1 MAENAA
7 ADGSTKSGT
16 REDVTELACR
26 TEVLGTRARDIEVL
40 NSRFRAALDSLP
52 QGLCVFDAE
61 QCVVLFNENFREI
74 YGYSTRVLYTGT
86 SIHTLLADLKSRG
99 IAKHLAAEQLAMLSP
114 GQKQRVINEVLDL
127 KISIQR
133 TRTAEG
139 GWVATYEDITEQ
151 ELVEHAKAQQAA
163 ELAHAK
169 ERLEITI
176 NNMPQGVCLF
186 DAEQRIVF
194 ANARYGELYRLT
206 PEHIRPGTS
215 LKRVLELRS
224 GQGLGFATPAD
235 LYRNINVRKNQ
246 ETQDLPDGRTIAI
259 SRTLLSD
266 GGWLTTHEDIT
277 ARRRSERRFAHIAAH
292 DALTGLPNRPH
303 FINAL
308 DRATTSGGTN
318 NIAVFLLDLDRFKAV
333 NDRLGHAAGDLLLKE
348 VANRLRLTVRE
359 DDIVARLG
367 GDEFAIIQKLAAAEP
382 SAAAALARRIINIIA
397 KPFDLEG
404 QPADVGTSIGIVMCP
419 DQGLDGPDLMKKAD
433 LALYKVKS
441 DGRNGYRIYDA
452 MMSKVVEDQK
462 VMEEELWLAL
472 DRGEFQLYYQP
483 ILDTGTSAVTA
494 GEALVR
500 WHHPQHG
507 VLAPER
513 FLPATEENGLI
524 NPLGD
529 WILQQAC
536 KDAATWPSHIK
547 LAVNLSAHQFKK
559 GNLLD
564 VVLAAL
570 AASGLSPQRLEL
582 EFTEAVLLCNQPDYL
597 QVVRQ
602 LKDIGVTIV
611 LDDFGTGYSSA
622 RHLTLS
628 LFDKI
633 KIDES
638 IVSGMTSR
646 RECSAL
652 LASAIA
658 LARGLDVAITAEG
671 VETSEQL
678 QMLSADGVD
687 FVQGHLIGYP
697 VPLADFVSENWQLA
711 ERAVAQAS

>member
-1 MAENAA
+1 
-7 ADGSTKSGT
+7 
-16 REDVTELACR
+16 
-26 TEVLGTRARDIEVL
+26 
-40 NSRFRAALDSLP
+40 
-52 QGLCVFDAE
+52 
-61 QCVVLFNENFREI
+61 
-74 YGYSTRVLYTGT
+74 
-86 SIHTLLADLKSRG
+86 
-99 IAKHLAAEQLAMLSP
+99 
-114 GQKQRVINEVLDL
+114 
-127 KISIQR
+127 
-133 TRTAEG
+133 
-139 GWVATYEDITEQ
+139 
-151 ELVEHAKAQQAA
+151 
-163 ELAHAK
+163 
-169 ERLEITI
+169 
-176 NNMPQGVCLF
+176 
-186 DAEQRIVF
+186 
-194 ANARYGELYRLT
+194 
-206 PEHIRPGTS
+206 
-215 LKRVLELRS
+215 
-224 GQGLGFATPAD
+224 
-235 LYRNINVRKNQ
+235 
-246 ETQDLPDGRTIAI
+246 
-259 SRTLLSD
+259 
-266 GGWLTTHEDIT
+266 
-277 ARRRSERRFAHIAAH
+277 
-292 DALTGLPNRPH
+292 
-303 FINAL
+303 
-308 DRATTSGGTN
+308 
-318 NIAVFLLDLDRFKAV
+318 
-333 NDRLGHAAGDLLLKE
+333 
-348 VANRLRLTVRE
+348 
-359 DDIVARLG
+359 
-367 GDEFAIIQKLAAAEP
+367 
-382 SAAAALARRIINIIA
+382 
-397 KPFDLEG
+397 
-404 QPADVGTSIGIVMCP
+404 
-419 DQGLDGPDLMKKAD
+419 MKKAD

-441 DGRNGYRIYDA
+441 DGRNAYRIYDA

-472 DRGEFQLYYQP
+472 DRDEFRLYYQP
-483 ILDTGTSAVTA
+483 ILDTGTSAITA

-513 FLPATEENGLI
+513 FLPVTEENGLI

-570 AASGLSPQRLEL
+570 AASGLGPQRLEL
-582 EFTEAVLLCNQPDYL
+582 EFTEAVLLSNQPDYL

-622 RHLTLS
+622 RHLMLS

>member
-1 MAENAA
+1 MARNAA
-7 ADGSTKSGT
+7 ADGLLRPETHADATEPARRNDAPETK
-16 REDVTELACR
+16 AW
-26 TEVLGTRARDIEVL
+26 DIQVL
-40 NSRFRAALDSLP
+40 NDRFRAALDSLP

-74 YGYSTRVLYTGT
+74 YGYSTKILYTGT
-86 SIHTLLADLKSRG
+86 SIQTLLADLKARG
-99 IAKHLAAEQLAMLSP
+99 IAKDLAAEQLTMLSP

-127 KISIQR
+127 RISIQR
-133 TRTAEG
+133 TRTADG

-151 ELVEHAKAQQAA
+151 ELIEQGKAQQAA
-163 ELAHAK
+163 ELGHAK

-194 ANARYGELYRLT
+194 ANARYGELYRLS
-206 PEHIRPGTS
+206 PEQIRPGTS
-215 LKRVLELRS
+215 LKQVLELRR
-224 GQGLGFATPAD
+224 GQGLEFATAPD

-259 SRTLLSD
+259 SRRLLSD

-318 NIAVFLLDLDRFKAV
+318 NVAVFLLDLDRFKAV

-348 VANRLRLTVRE
+348 VANRLRATLRE
-359 DDIVARLG
+359 GDVAARLG
-367 GDEFAIIQKLAAAEP
+367 GDEFAIIQQLETADP
-382 SAAAALARRIINIIA
+382 SAAAALGRRIIATIA

-452 MMSKVVEDQK
+452 MMSKVAEDQK
-462 VMEEELWLAL
+462 VLEEQLGHAM
-472 DRGEFQLYYQP
+472 DRDEFRLYYQP
-483 ILDTGTSAVTA
+483 ILNTKTGAITA
-494 GEALVR
+494 AEALVR

-513 FLPATEENGLI
+513 FLPVTEEIGLI

-536 KDAATWPSHIK
+536 TDAATWPSHIK

-570 AASGLSPQRLEL
+570 AGSGLSPQRLEL
-582 EFTEAVLLCNQPDYL
+582 EFTEAVLLSNRSDYL

-602 LKDIGVTIV
+602 LKDMGVTIV

-638 IVSGMTSR
+638 IVSGMTTR

-652 LASAIA
+652 LASAIT

-671 VETSEQL
+671 VETSDQL
-678 QMLSADGVD
+678 RMLGADGID

-697 VPLADFVSENWQLA
+697 VPLSDFVSENWQLA
-711 ERAVAQAS
+711 ERTVAQAS